1 MGDSAWLLRD
11 LPDAPYCLVEP
22 LSRVPGVIEAAA
34 SYETVA
40 VFFDPLSPPS
50 EAEVFAALDVAGIEE
65 IGRAHTVPV
74 CYALGEDLD
83 EVASRLGMTAD
94 EVVIR
99 HTLQSYQC
107 HAVGFR
113 PGFPYLGWLPP
124 ELQGVPR
131 RPQPRVRVEAGSVAI
146 ADRQTG
152 IYSEASPGG
161 WAILGRTPLC
171 LVNEA
176 EDYFP
181 IRAGDSVRF
190 VSIGLAE
197 YQSRQGE
204 RL

>member
-11 LPDAPYCLVEP
+11 LPDAPYRFVES
-22 LSRVPGVIEAAA
+22 LSRVPGVIEAVS
-34 SYETVA
+34 SYETAA
-40 VFFDPLSPPS
+40 VFFDPDSPPS
-50 EAEVFAALDVAGIEE
+50 ESEVLNALSAPSGKEP
-65 IGRAHTVPV
+65 GRDHAVPV
-74 CYALGEDLD
+74 CYALGEDLT
-83 EVASRLGMTAD
+83 EVAATLGLTPD

-99 HTLQSYQC
+99 HTLQPFRC

-113 PGFPYLGWLPP
+113 PGFPYLGWLPV
-124 ELQGVPR
+124 ELEGIQR

-152 IYSEASPGG
+152 IYPETSPGG

-171 LVNEA
+171 LVDEA

-190 VSIGLAE
+190 VSIGLDEFEA
-197 YQSRQGE
+197 RKGE